1 MERASRAGVKN
12 FQGVLL
18 VIKFVCVCVC
28 VFLLVALR
36 SAIACSEI
44 TRTKLSKLCVL
55 GGGHVLGGENGLAS

>member
-1 MERASRAGVKN
+1 MARASRSGVN
-12 FQGVLL
+12 FSRGVACNK
-18 VIKFVCVCVC
+18 ICVCVC

-55 GGGHVLGGENGLAS
+55 GGGGMFWEVKMV